1 MGSSL
6 RPLTLEK
13 LVERA
18 AAPRLA
24 KVVPLHAVPKPAVPS
39 RWPSPAE
46 LVDALLSGE
55 PEAENVL
62 WDRYSTSV
70 RAVLRRALGPRVE
83 VEDALQEVFI
93 RFFRALPGLR
103 EPSALGSFLTGIAV
117 RVARGV
123 LRKRRI
129 KSWFR
134 LTDDGELP
142 ELVEQ
147 DPAAER
153 ARRAVARLYVILD
166 GLDDESRLLFVLRH
180 IEELEIAE
188 VAACL
193 EISVATVKRRLARVT
208 PVVFACARKD
218 ADLAAFMPSDN
229 EEHA

>member
-1 MGSSL
+1 VDRSL
-6 RPLTLEK
+6 
-13 LVERA
+13 
-18 AAPRLA
+18 APRLA
-24 KVVPLHAVPKPAVPS
+24 KVVPLLAVVKPPMPPM
-39 RWPSPAE
+39 RWSTPAE

-55 PEAENVL
+55 PEAESVL
-62 WDRYSTSV
+62 WDRYSGSV
-70 RAVLRRALGPRVE
+70 RAVLRRALGPRAE

-93 RFFRALPGLR
+93 RFFRALAGLR
-103 EPSALGSFLTGIAV
+103 EPSALGSFLIGIAV

-134 LTDDGELP
+134 LTDTGDIP
-142 ELVEQ
+142 ERAED

-153 ARRAVARLYVILD
+153 ARLAVARLYAILD
-166 GLDDESRLLFVLRH
+166 TLDDESRLLFVLRH
-180 IEELEIAE
+180 IEGLEIAE

-218 ADLAAFMPSDN
+218 PELAALVPDYGEST
-229 EEHA
+229 

>member
-1 MGSSL
+1 MEGS
-6 RPLTLEK
+6 
-13 LVERA
+13 

-24 KVVPLHAVPKPAVPS
+24 KVVPLLAVAKQTHAVPAS
-39 RWPSPAE
+39 RWATPAE

-55 PEAENVL
+55 AGAEVVL

-70 RAVLRRALGPRVE
+70 RAVLRRALGPRAE

-93 RFFRALPGLR
+93 RFFRALAGLR
-103 EPSALGSFLTGIAV
+103 EPSALGSFLIGIAV

-123 LRKRRI
+123 LRTRRI

-134 LTDDGELP
+134 LTQDGELP
-142 ELVEQ
+142 DFVDH

-153 ARRAVARLYVILD
+153 ARLAVAALYAILD
-166 GLDDESRLLFVLRH
+166 ALDDESRLLFVLRH
-180 IEELEIAE
+180 IEGLEIAE

-193 EISVATVKRRLARVT
+193 DISVATVKRRLARVT

-218 ADLAAFMPSDN
+218 ACLAAFLP
-229 EEHA
+229 EGEPT